1 MAGPS
6 RMIGYAIFLV
16 LFAVAAYFIH
26 QSSTCFKGNA
36 KCQAVSDAT
45 QNFLF
50 AFPVFMVVYE
60 AVMLV
65 VTMLG
70 TGSSITG
77 LFLQNPAASIAVM
90 IAIFLT
96 AVVWAI
102 MVLQYSA
109 SLRSCGCEATAA
121 ENVTYSLAV
130 LEIVVATLAVFALGY
145 AGVKYALMSPGDRK
159 EIMLILGAA
168 LENAKRK

>member
-1 MAGPS
+1 MVSPI
-6 RMIGYAIFLV
+6 RMIGDAIFLV

-26 QSSTCFKGNA
+26 QSSTCFTGNA

-65 VTMLG
+65 A
-70 TGSSITG
+70 GSSITG

-102 MVLQYSA
+102 MVFQYSA

-159 EIMLILGAA
+159 EILLHIGAA